1 MECLHR
7 TKEVSPASEVE
18 YSQSFK
24 ADHILL
30 HLSINASTYSVSRP
44 PSQQRLYNATT
55 SYRSFDLSSS
65 HTSLDRSQGQK
76 RSRPISFRNKHT
88 KVKMLEKQQRGEQPE
103 QLSVSD

>member
-7 TKEVSPASEVE
+7 TKEVSPTRVVSYIMEC
-18 YSQSFK
+18 K

-44 PSQQRLYNATT
+44 PSQQRLCNVAASSRYLNT
-55 SYRSFDLSSS
+55 SLS

-76 RSRPISFRNKHT
+76 RSRPISSRNKHT
-88 KVKMLEKQQRGEQPE
+88 KVKMLEKQQRGEQPV